1 MKKHKWQQKVQSFL
15 LHLTNGSVTNSGKYT
30 LKNSTENQDRCKNTS
45 RWVSL
50 AGLWTGVC
58 ISITLN
64 ILQQTFFKHVQLLI
78 KSFDTN
84 AWLEK
89 EHFCLF
95 VLNLFLNVFPW
106 LLLTYWVMI
115 NIEKY
120 AKTHVYYWYAL
131 SVMCRSIII
140 YCSFFSL
147 FKYLKL
153 YNFAEQQQ
161 KKITETPHSHH
172 KLFFFFKKKTTNPTK
187 RKVLPFQPR
196 CV

>member
-1 MKKHKWQQKVQSFL
+1 M
-15 LHLTNGSVTNSGKYT
+15 HLTNGSVTNSGKYT
-30 LKNSTENQDRCKNTS
+30 LKNPTENQERCKNTS

-50 AGLWTGVC
+50 AGLWMGVC
-58 ISITLN
+58 ISITFN

-84 AWLEK
+84 AWIEK

-95 VLNLFLNVFPW
+95 VLNLFLNAFPW
-106 LLLTYWVMI
+106 FLLTYWVMI

-140 YCSFFSL
+140 YYSFFSF

-153 YNFAEQQQ
+153 YNFAGKKKKLQ
-161 KKITETPHSHH
+161 KLPTVTIN
-172 KLFFFFKKKTTNPTK
+172 FFLKKKTKHKPHQKKSSAFSAQMCFTLVQK
-187 RKVLPFQPR
+187 LQR
-196 CV
+196 